1 MRSLSRLTI
10 GGLFAAGATLLVAG
24 AGNDD
29 HRPGGHCSIRSI
41 EGLYGIQCSG
51 FLPPVTPGATDVQPA
66 SFVGYTRTNARGEV
80 EASFTL
86 NTALGSLHSRASGT
100 ATLDHTRECIGTVV
114 YDKNQ
119 IEVAPGVWVDGPPLS
134 ADFAIV
140 HGGDELLGAPTAF
153 PGQTGALVPRAAC
166 RLVRVGD

>member
-1 MRSLSRLTI
+1 MRSTSRLTI
-10 GGLFAAGATLLVAG
+10 AVGFAAGALLLG
-24 AGNDD
+24 ASAHNDT
-29 HRPGGHCSIRSI
+29 HRPAGQCDVRNVV
-41 EGLYGIQCSG
+41 GLYGFQCSG

-66 SFVGYTRTNARGEV
+66 SFVGYTRTNEKGEI
-80 EASFTL
+80 EANFTL
-86 NTALGSLHSRASGT
+86 NTALGSLPSRASGKVT
-100 ATLDHTRECIGTVV
+100 FDPTRACIGTVV

-134 ADFAIV
+134 ADFAVV
-140 HGGDELLGAPTAF
+140 HGGDELLGVPTAF